1 MIYKYEHQ
9 RAFFQSSFLFLS
21 NPEGDPIAGMA
32 YHPLHPVRLRTA
44 IMSAA
49 RESQKLVESGT
60 LRLRND
66 KRRREG
72 KSHEVAVD

>member
-9 RAFFQSSFLFLS
+9 RAFFKAHSFSF
-21 NPEGDPIAGMA
+21 PIRKATQ
-32 YHPLHPVRLRTA
+32 LREWRITSLRPVRFRTA